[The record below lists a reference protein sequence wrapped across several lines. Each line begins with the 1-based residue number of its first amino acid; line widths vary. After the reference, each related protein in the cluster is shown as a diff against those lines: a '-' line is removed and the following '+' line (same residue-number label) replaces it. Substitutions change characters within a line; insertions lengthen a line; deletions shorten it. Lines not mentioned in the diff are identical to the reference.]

1 MRQLKGD
8 QQIEKNIASAAKRHL
23 TGQGTSPL
31 SGRDVMR
38 RVEAEQAKGQLSSQT
53 QKEFN
58 RLMRSSPTRIFEDPK
73 TGITIIVKEIDLRR
87 DEEIYKKF
95 PKLRWSEGKHYKVFV
110 KTKNL
115 NEAIEAPVI
124 HSSDFDG
131 QLSLRIRT
139 AKEDLDL
146 EIGKQKA
153 TLIKGYYVEKN
164 GGDEH
169 REKTI
174 TLREVKGHQQVARI
188 EAKISNYSPGALTKE
203 VKFAGSFSDGRR
215 FVITCPPE
223 GFFLGL
229 EIYVESGQKL
239 KRLDPLYREIYRDG
253 GTTIIYTEEGS
264 FYFPVPAKLGPPRF
278 IHLDRTESQIQL
290 LSPEEAKS
298 LAQEFKIPLK
308 YYGKLPTLPL

>member
-8 QQIEKNIASAAKRHL
+8 QQIEKNTASAAKRHL

-58 RLMRSSPTRIFEDPK
+58 RLMKSSPTRIFEDPK

-95 PKLRWSEGKHYKVFV
+95 PELRWLEGKHYKVFV
-110 KTKNL
+110 KTKNS

-124 HSSDFDG
+124 HSNDFDG

-153 TLIKGYYVEKN
+153 TLIKGYYAEKN
-164 GGDEH
+164 GGGEW
-169 REKTI
+169 REKTF
-174 TLREVKGHQQVARI
+174 TLREVKSHHQVASI

-239 KRLDPLYREIYRDG
+239 KRLDSLYREIYRDG
-253 GTTIIYTEEGS
+253 GTTIIYTEEGN
-264 FYFPVPAKLGPPRF
+264 FYFPVPAKGPPRF

-290 LSPEEAKS
+290 FSPEEAKS
-298 LAQEFKIPLK
+298 LAREFKVPLK
-308 YYGKLPTLPL
+308 YHGKLPTLPL

>member
-8 QQIEKNIASAAKRHL
+8 QQIEKNTASAAKRHL

-58 RLMRSSPTRIFEDPK
+58 RLMKSSPARIFEDPK

-95 PKLRWSEGKHYKVFV
+95 PELRWLEGKHYKVFV
-110 KTKNL
+110 KTKNS

-124 HSSDFDG
+124 HSNDFDG

-153 TLIKGYYVEKN
+153 TLIKGYYAEKN
-164 GGDEH
+164 GGGEW
-169 REKTI
+169 REKTF
-174 TLREVKGHQQVARI
+174 TLREVKSHHQVASI

-239 KRLDPLYREIYRDG
+239 KRLDSLYREIYRDG
-253 GTTIIYTEEGS
+253 GTTIIYTEEGN
-264 FYFPVPAKLGPPRF
+264 FYFPVPAKGPPRF

-290 LSPEEAKS
+290 FSPEEAKS
-298 LAQEFKIPLK
+298 LAREFKVPLK
-308 YYGKLPTLPL
+308 YHGKLPTLPL